1 MAKMRILGL
10 TAPISEN
17 TAACLLEDGRLVAFA
32 EEERFTRVKHA
43 PRMIPINSIE
53 YCLKQAGISLYDVD
67 FIAIGWESVF
77 RGWGKNIFAN
87 LKEGN
92 FKRMIRENGA
102 YLEYFLKMFRLKDYL
117 SSLDETEKS
126 WKKVRYIPHHI
137 AHAAS
142 AARFSGFDESII
154 ISLDGVGEDNAGL
167 LGYFRNGK
175 IHPIQQIGINQS
187 LGWLY
192 SKATEICGFT
202 PHSHEG
208 KLMGLGAYGNP
219 DINLLK
225 NIAELTDDGYIL
237 KKNWTESFE
246 KIFKKRKKGGEI
258 TQEYKDLAASVQ
270 HFVEEAA
277 TRLVQYLYKKT
288 KIRNIVLAGGVTLN
302 CDMNAR
308 LLKLDCFD
316 HIFIQPAANDAGTA
330 LGAAAEIYF
339 QETGKKCETLTH
351 SYYGPKYSNEEIEK
365 ILKDSKIKYRK
376 ISDLAEIARKI
387 FEGKIVGW
395 FSGQMEFGPRALG
408 GRSILANPSLPG
420 MKDKIN
426 ERVKHRE
433 PWRPF
438 APSILKEYAA
448 DYFENYHSSPF
459 MLLTFRTEPDK
470 IKDIQAAVHIDG
482 TARVQE
488 VSKETNPKYYELI
501 SEFQKISGVPALLN
515 TSFNDRGEPIC
526 LSPRD
531 ALKTFFSTGLDI
543 LVLENFILEK

>member
-32 EEERFTRVKHA
+32 EEERFMRVKHA
-43 PRMIPINSIE
+43 PRMIPKNSIE
-53 YCLKQAGISLYDVD
+53 YCLKQTGISLHDVD

-77 RGWGKNIFAN
+77 RGWGKNILAN

-117 SSLDETEKS
+117 SSLDETGKS

-137 AHAAS
+137 AHGAS

-154 ISLDGVGEDNAGL
+154 ISLDGVGENNAGL
-167 LGYFRNGK
+167 LGYYKNNK
-175 IHPIQQIGINQS
+175 IYPLKSIGINQS

-208 KLMGLGAYGNP
+208 KLMGLAAYGTPQENY
-219 DINLLK
+219 LK
-225 NIAELTDDGYIL
+225 DIAELNENGYTL
-237 KKNWTESFE
+237 KKNWTERLE
-246 KIFKKRKKGGEI
+246 KRFKKRKKGEEI
-258 TQEYKDLAASVQ
+258 AQEYKDLAATVQ
-270 HFVEEAA
+270 NFLEEAVLRVA
-277 TRLVQYLYKKT
+277 KHLYKKT

-339 QETGKKCETLTH
+339 QETGQNCEMLKH
-351 SYYGPKYSNEEIEK
+351 SYYGPEYKEEEIEK
-365 ILKDSKIKYRK
+365 ILQETKIKYRRY
-376 ISDLAEIARKI
+376 STLAEVAQKYMR
-387 FEGKIVGW
+387 GKLWVG
-395 FSGQMEFGPRALG
+395 F
-408 GRSILANPSLPG
+408 PG
-420 MKDKIN
+420 
-426 ERVKHRE
+426 E
-433 PWRPF
+433 W
-438 APSILKEYAA
+438 
-448 DYFENYHSSPF
+448 SS
-459 MLLTFRTEPDK
+459 
-470 IKDIQAAVHIDG
+470 
-482 TARVQE
+482 
-488 VSKETNPKYYELI
+488 
-501 SEFQKISGVPALLN
+501 
-515 TSFNDRGEPIC
+515 DRGPWAAARFWRI
-526 LSPRD
+526 PR
-531 ALKTFFSTGLDI
+531 SR
-543 LVLENFILEK
+543 E